1 MNKAPMSMYLKLV
14 AVSAFWGGAFI
25 AGRIVSQEIPH
36 FIAAAGRFIVA
47 CLFLL
52 PLAWKM
58 EGGLPRL
65 TRHQMMS
72 TFALGVTGIF
82 LYNYFFFAALER
94 MPASRT
100 ALFVA
105 LSPIFTALAV
115 AVLFHERLG
124 KLKWFGIAVAFI
136 GASIVITRG
145 NVVGTFHD
153 ISVSIGAGEL
163 FMLGGV
169 ISWVIYTIVGKF
181 TLDGLS
187 PLAATTYASCWGL
200 LLLLIGAAFEYPQFE
215 VSKITWEMVLA
226 IVYLGFLGTVVSFV
240 WYYEGVKT
248 IGSSHTTVFTNLV
261 PVFGVF
267 FGGLILHE
275 NILISMV
282 VGGIMVVAG
291 VILTNQ
297 FWKAKA

>member
-1 MNKAPMSMYLKLV
+1 MHKAPLSVYLKLV

-25 AGRIVSQEIPH
+25 AGRVVSQELPH

-47 CLFLL
+47 CLILL
-52 PLAWKM
+52 PLAWRM
-58 EGGLPRL
+58 EGGLPKLSRQ
-65 TRHQMMS
+65 QMVS

-94 MPASRT
+94 MPAGRT

-105 LSPIFTALAV
+105 LSPIVTALAV
-115 AVLFHERLG
+115 AALFHERLG
-124 KLKWFGIAVAFI
+124 KLKWLGIAIAFL

-145 NVVGTFHD
+145 DVVGTFHD

-169 ISWVIYTIVGKF
+169 VSWVIYTIVGKF

-200 LLLLIGAAFEYPQFE
+200 FLLLIGAAFELPQLD
-215 VSKITWEMVLA
+215 VHKITWQVFAA
-226 IVYLGFLGTVVSFV
+226 ILYLGVLGTVVSFV
-240 WYYEGVKT
+240 WYYEGVKA

-261 PVFGVF
+261 PVFGVL
-267 FGGLILHE
+267 FGGLILGE
-275 NILISMV
+275 RILISMI
-282 VGGIMVVAG
+282 VGGLMVIAG
-291 VILTNQ
+291 VMLTNQ
-297 FWKAKA
+297 FWKAK